1 MADRYQKQLKIA
13 VFEHPGSPGSPCI
26 GWKLKIRLWECQNHG
41 FHLVDPLKQALASN
55 IKELVAIEY
64 IVPVW
69 VLRLILFPDQYDA
82 SLRRLAVLQHC
93 LRLRA

>member
-64 IVPVW
+64 IVPVFKREE
-69 VLRLILFPDQYDA
+69 RLG
-82 SLRRLAVLQHC
+82 
-93 LRLRA
+93 